1 MSILHPVI
9 KKLFLNITKF
19 SICKEKPWK
28 QSKVSLPHKPF
39 FPFLIICSLCKTR
52 NESIAWSNPFPLQRV
67 CADVCP
73 GSIKQNFFAGVLS
86 EFCNSW
92 GFFSQLNRGK
102 QISVEYRNCIQPC
115 WLWARE
121 IVTWQVRAC
130 NSPLCHI
137 GCLSESRCCCIFLGL
152 NTESCYKFKR
162 EWFVNYVMPVWTG
175 YGNHQ
180 LWWFF
185 FIMWWIFLNSPSGT
199 WTLEPASASWPL
211 SGRGVNRTH
220 ALHWCRKL
228 QFTCLFDLWTVMIKL
243 QARTWYILINI
254 RIHCISS

>member
-1 MSILHPVI
+1 MKALHGQAP
-9 KKLFLNITKF
+9 FL
-19 SICKEKPWK
+19 CKEC
-28 QSKVSLPHKPF
+28 VLMCVTLHH
-39 FPFLIICSLCKTR
+39 
-52 NESIAWSNPFPLQRV
+52 
-67 CADVCP
+67 

-86 EFCNSW
+86 EFRNSW
-92 GFFSQLNRGK
+92 VFFSQLSRRK
-102 QISVEYRNCIQPC
+102 QINVEYRNCIQPC

-130 NSPLCHI
+130 NSPLCHT

-152 NTESCYKFKR
+152 NTESCLSR
-162 EWFVNYVMPVWTG
+162 SRGSDLWTMSCLCGFVNYVMPVWTWHR
-175 YGNHQ
+175 NHQ

-185 FIMWWIFLNSPSGT
+185 FIMWWVFLNSPSGT

-211 SGRGVNRTH
+211 SGRGVNRTR

-228 QFTCLFDLWTVMIKL
+228 QFTRPFDLWTVMIKL
-243 QARTWYILINI
+243 RARTWCILINI